1 MIFCK
6 RRSCPARQVTEF
18 NMQLS
23 GLKWKVKNFPGGE
36 LYVSLGAYDEVN
48 TVRIAPGA
56 YDILIDRDPQTATRR
71 TSRLIQVYAE
81 AEGEV
86 EVMYA

>member
-1 MIFCK
+1 MLICK
-6 RRSCPARQVTEF
+6 RKVCTAGTVTAF
-18 NMQLS
+18 DMQLS
-23 GLKWKVKNFPGGE
+23 ALKWKVKNFTGGE
-36 LYVSLGAYDEVN
+36 IYVSLGAYDEVN
-48 TVRIAPGA
+48 NVRIAPGA

>member
-1 MIFCK
+1 M
-6 RRSCPARQVTEF
+6 
-18 NMQLS
+18 
-23 GLKWKVKNFPGGE
+23 
-36 LYVSLGAYDEVN
+36 
-48 TVRIAPGA
+48 RIAPGA